1 MIGVGVEHLKNGI
14 IASGAILQYLDM
26 TQHYQ
31 IGHITSPSRIE
42 EDRYVRLDKFTVR
55 SLELLGS
62 MNDGG
67 TSLLD
72 VIDKTISPMGARL
85 LKRWVVFPLKD
96 EKPMNERLDVVEYF
110 FREPDF

>member
-1 MIGVGVEHLKNGI
+1 M
-14 IASGAILQYLDM
+14 A
-26 TQHYQ
+26 
-31 IGHITSPSRIE
+31 RIE
-42 EDRYVRLDKFTVR
+42 ADRYVRLDKFTVR

-72 VIDKTISPMGARL
+72 VIDHTICPMGARL

-96 EKPMNERLDVVEYF
+96 VKPINERLDVVEYF
-110 FREPDF
+110 SANPISKTS